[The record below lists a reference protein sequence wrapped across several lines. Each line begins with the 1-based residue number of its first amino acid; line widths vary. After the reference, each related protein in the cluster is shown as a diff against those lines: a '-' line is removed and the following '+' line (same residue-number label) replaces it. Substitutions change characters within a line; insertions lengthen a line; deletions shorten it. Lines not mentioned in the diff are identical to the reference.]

1 MGNLKNK
8 WVKPGGSFN
17 YTEAVKVYNPSTTVT
32 IDTNDILYI
41 SGVTGGMGTVALA
54 DASSSRTADGRLLI
68 AKHSIP
74 PESYGVA
81 LPWKIVE
88 GVDVATV
95 DSGAQGGF
103 GDLWIV
109 GAAGL
114 DFGGDAGKLY
124 DASVTATEAA
134 AIIADDT
141 AIVRPMAKTI
151 KETSAPGVADGALL
165 VSLTTP
171 L

>member
-8 WVKPGGSFN
+8 WVKPGGGFN
-17 YTEAVKVYNPSTTVT
+17 YTEAVKVYNSSTTVT
-32 IDTNDILYI
+32 IDTNDILVI
-41 SGVTGGMGTVALA
+41 DGVTGGMGTVALA
-54 DASSSRTADGRLLI
+54 DASTPRGADGRLLI
-68 AKHSIP
+68 AKHAIP

-109 GAAGL
+109 GAAGVVA
-114 DFGGDAGKLY
+114 GGDAGKLY
-124 DASVTATEAA
+124 DASVTAPEAA
-134 AIIADDT
+134 AIIADAT

-151 KETSAPGVADGALL
+151 KTTSAPGVADGALL

>member
-17 YTEAVKVYNPSTTVT
+17 YTEASKVYNSSTTVT
-32 IDTNDILYI
+32 IETNDILVI
-41 SGVTGGMGTVALA
+41 DGVTGGMATVALA
-54 DASSSRTADGRLLI
+54 DAVTVRGSDGRLLI
-68 AKHSIP
+68 AKHAIP

-88 GVDVATV
+88 GVDVATTGG
-95 DSGAQGGF
+95 GAQGTF

-109 GAAGL
+109 GSSATGATG
-114 DFGGDAGKLY
+114 AGKLV
-124 DASVTATEAA
+124 DASSAEA
-134 AIIADDT
+134 T
-141 AIVRPMAKTI
+141 AIGAAGENVRPMAKTI
-151 KETSAPGVADGALL
+151 KTTSAPGVADGALL
-165 VSLTTP
+165 VSYATP

>member
-17 YTEAVKVYNPSTTVT
+17 YTEAVKVYNPSITVT

-54 DASSSRTADGRLLI
+54 DASSPRTADGRLLI
-68 AKHSIP
+68 AKHVIP

-109 GAAGL
+109 GAAGV
-114 DFGGDAGKLY
+114 GGDAGKLY
-124 DASVTATEAA
+124 DASVTAPEAA
-134 AIIADDT
+134 AIIADVT

-151 KETSAPGVADGALL
+151 KITSAPGVADGALL

>member
-8 WVKPGGSFN
+8 WVKPGGGFN
-17 YTEAVKVYNPSTTVT
+17 YTEAVKVYNPHVAIT

-54 DASSSRTADGRLLI
+54 NASQVRKSDGRLLI
-68 AKHSIP
+68 AKHVIP
-74 PESYGVA
+74 PESYGVV

-88 GVDVATV
+88 GIDVATTGGGV
-95 DSGAQGGF
+95 QGTF

-109 GAAGL
+109 GSSVTGATGPGKLVDASSAEATAIGAAG
-114 DFGGDAGKLY
+114 
-124 DASVTATEAA
+124 EN
-134 AIIADDT
+134 
-141 AIVRPMAKTI
+141 VRPMAKTI
-151 KETSAPGVADGALL
+151 KQTSAPGVADGALL